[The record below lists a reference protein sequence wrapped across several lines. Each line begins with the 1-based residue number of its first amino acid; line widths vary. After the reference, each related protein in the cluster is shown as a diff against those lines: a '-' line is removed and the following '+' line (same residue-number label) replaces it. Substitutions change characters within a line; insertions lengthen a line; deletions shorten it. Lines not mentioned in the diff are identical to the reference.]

1 MGEDGVRLTLI
12 RHGQSVANV
21 AGRLQGQM
29 DFPLSTQG
37 LNEAKAVGKWLADE
51 EIDAIYSSDLSRA
64 FQTAG
69 EIAQYHTTEIIKNL
83 ALREFHLGQF
93 QGLTREEISERFPE
107 YVDLDWWT
115 AGVAGVE
122 QIDQIRARALEAVQL
137 LLERHQGQR
146 VVAVSHGGWIGTLLM
161 ALLNIEWKG
170 KRVFTIGNT
179 SMTTIDFSD
188 PKQLVVV
195 GVNETPH
202 LVTKI
207 KKQEKKH
214 QSA

>member
-1 MGEDGVRLTLI
+1 MGDDGVRLTLV
-12 RHGQSVANV
+12 RHGQSVANA
-21 AGRLQGQM
+21 AGKLQGQM
-29 DFPLSTQG
+29 DFPLSSQG

-51 EIDAIYSSDLSRA
+51 AVDAIYSSDLSRA
-64 FQTAG
+64 FQTAE
-69 EIAQYHTTEIIKNL
+69 EIARHHDTDIIETP

-93 QGLTREEISERFPE
+93 QGLTREEINDRFPE

-115 AGVAGVE
+115 TGVAGVE
-122 QIDQIRARALEAVQL
+122 QIDQIKVRALDAVQM

-146 VVAVSHGGWIGTLLM
+146 IVVVSHGGWISTLLM
-161 ALLNIEWKG
+161 ALLNIEWNG

-188 PKQLVVV
+188 PKQLVIV

-202 LVTKI
+202 LVNKI
-207 KKQEKKH
+207 RQEKKH

>member
-12 RHGQSVANV
+12 RHGQSVANA
-21 AGRLQGQM
+21 AGKLQGQM

-51 EIDAIYSSDLSRA
+51 DIDAIYSSDLSRA
-64 FQTAG
+64 FQTAE
-69 EIAQYHTTEIIKNL
+69 EIAQHHTIEVLKSP

-93 QGLTREEISERFPE
+93 QGLTREEINGRFPE
-107 YVDLDWWT
+107 YMDLDWWT
-115 AGVAGVE
+115 AGVAEVE
-122 QIDQIRARALEAVQL
+122 QIDQIKARALDFVQK

-146 VVAVSHGGWIGTLLM
+146 IVAVSHGGLIGTLLM

-188 PKQLVVV
+188 PQQLVVV
-195 GVNETPH
+195 GVNERPH
-202 LVTKI
+202 LIEQI
-207 KKQEKKH
+207 KQKKRH